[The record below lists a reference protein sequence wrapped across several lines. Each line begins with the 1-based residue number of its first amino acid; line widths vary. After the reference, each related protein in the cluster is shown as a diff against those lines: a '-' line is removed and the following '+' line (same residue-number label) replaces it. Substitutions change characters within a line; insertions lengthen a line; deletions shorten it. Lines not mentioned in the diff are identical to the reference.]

1 MEKELFYRNIQLNR
15 DLINEETRET
25 EISFSSEE
33 PVERWFGSEIL
44 LHGKENVDL
53 SRLKSVG
60 SLIYGHNPYD
70 IKNIIGPVKRAWITE
85 NQGRAV
91 VGFDDDETGDI
102 AIKKAKSGSLRGVS
116 FGYMINKARRIEED
130 EEWTDEHTGRTFQGP
145 ALIGTRWT
153 PYEISM
159 TPIPADATVGIG
171 RELTRSLDGIHI
183 ENQKQKPADREKNT
197 MEKDEILS
205 LIQGE
210 LGGMAK
216 TVVQQVR
223 DMLRED
229 SKPKPGMD
237 FEAFNEMLGRAA
249 AIGSDAQAE
258 IAGMYS
264 AGKTRDEIE
273 RKLFDLARG
282 TNPDT
287 EDTPGGGNL
296 PEGTPTQHAEI
307 RSFKQVD
314 DADFFAGLSNPT
326 SFAVH

>member
-1 MEKELFYRNIQLNR
+1 MEKEFFYRNIQLNR
-15 DLINEETRET
+15 DLIDEEAREA
-25 EISFSSEE
+25 EFPFSSEE

-60 SLIYGHNPYD
+60 SLIYGHNPHD
-70 IKNIIGPVKRAWITE
+70 IKNIIGPVKRAWIKDA
-85 NQGRAV
+85 QGRAV
-91 VGFDDDETGDI
+91 VGFDDDETGNL
-102 AIKKAKSGSLRGVS
+102 AIKKAKSGSLRGIS

-130 EEWTDEHTGRTFQGP
+130 EKWTDEKTGRTFQGP

-183 ENQKQKPADREKNT
+183 ENQKQKPADKEIKTMDEK
-197 MEKDEILS
+197 EIRA

-210 LGGMAK
+210 MGGLAQ
-216 TVVQQVR
+216 TVAQQVR
-223 DMLRED
+223 DMLQED
-229 SKPKPGMD
+229 SKPKPGMN

-249 AIGSDAQAE
+249 AIGPDAQADV
-258 IAGMYS
+258 AGMYS

-282 TNPDT
+282 TNPDAQ
-287 EDTPGGGNL
+287 DGGDGGNL
-296 PEGTPTQHAEI
+296 PKGESTQHAEI
-307 RSFKQVD
+307 RSFKQIEDV
-314 DADFFAGLSNPT
+314 DFFAGLSNPT
-326 SFAVH
+326 SFAVN